1 MGSIP
6 TFGIMDFGVRLAVVD
21 GMEAEVICGL
31 LRSAGIR
38 CNHRQTDL
46 GVGAFEALAN
56 AGPREVLVSA
66 HDIDAARELI
76 RHARSDDS

>member
-1 MGSIP
+1 
-6 TFGIMDFGVRLAVVD
+6 MDFGVRLTVVD
-21 GMEAEVICGL
+21 AMEAEVICGL

-46 GVGAFEALAN
+46 AVGAFEALAN

-66 HDIDAARELI
+66 DDLDAAREVFQ
-76 RHARSDDS
+76 HARSDDS